1 MKKIKLLDKLIQEEW
16 FETKEEILPWIMEG
30 KILVDN
36 TPAHSYA
43 EMVMPN
49 SSIRVKEYYKRKYVS
64 KGGIKLEHALIT
76 FGVEVLGRVVLDCG
90 ASTGGFTDCLLSF
103 GARLVYAV
111 DAGFGQLSQKLIN
124 SDKVINLENTNISD
138 KQLLALSEK
147 PDLITLDLS
156 YLSIKNGIL
165 IATSILD
172 RGGEIVALIKPI
184 YETEQM
190 NIRRNGDINQYEIH
204 YRVIEDI
211 VNYCINKGLYPVNLT
226 YSPVRGNGGAVE
238 YFIHI
243 STEAR
248 EYLDNKKI
256 EKVIHDGLNLPFFK
270 K

>member
-16 FETKEEILPWIMEG
+16 FETKEEVIPWIMER

-36 TPAHSYA
+36 KPAHSYA

-49 SSIRVKEYYKRKYVS
+49 SSIRIKEYYKKKYVS
-64 KGGIKLEHALIT
+64 KGGIKLEHALIS
-76 FGVEVLGRVVLDCG
+76 FGVEVGGRVVLDCG

-111 DAGFGQLSQKLIN
+111 DVGFGQLSQKLIN
-124 SDKVINLENTNISD
+124 SNKVINLENTNFSD
-138 KQLLALSEK
+138 KQLLVLKEK

-156 YLSIKNGIL
+156 YLSIKKGIL
-165 IATSILD
+165 IAASILD
-172 RGGEIVALIKPI
+172 RDGEIVAIIKPI
-184 YETEQM
+184 YETKQM
-190 NIRRNGDINQYEIH
+190 NIRRSGDINQFEIH
-204 YRVIEDI
+204 YQVIEDI
-211 VNYCINKGLYPVNLT
+211 VDYCIKIGLYPVNLA

-243 STEAR
+243 STEPR
-248 EYLDNKKI
+248 ECLECKII
-256 EKVIHDGLNLPFFK
+256 EKVIHDGLSLPFFK